1 MKHLLIVD
9 LESTCFERGKEPSQF
24 FSEII
29 EIGAVVLNPSTF
41 TIVDEFQAFI
51 KPTVF
56 PALSNFCKNLTTI
69 TQEDVENGASISQAI
84 GDIQAFSKK
93 YDAIFSSWG
102 FYDKKQ
108 FQQVCN
114 YFHLPYPFSDEH
126 ISIKHQHGSFY
137 KKRPMGMDKAL
148 EMHSIPLNGT
158 HHRGLDDAKNIA
170 KLASRMIQ
178 DGWKF

>member
-1 MKHLLIVD
+1 MKNLLIID
-9 LESTCFERGKEPSQF
+9 LESTCFERGKEPPRF

-29 EIGAVVLNPSTF
+29 EIGAVVLNTSTF
-41 TIVDEFQAFI
+41 TIIDEFQTCI

-56 PALSNFCKNLTTI
+56 PILSDFCKNLTTI
-69 TQEDVENGASISQAI
+69 TQEEADNGLSISQAI
-84 GDIQAFSKK
+84 KDIHSFSKK
-93 YDAIFSSWG
+93 HEALFSSWG

-108 FQQVCN
+108 FQQVCT
-114 YFHLPYPFSDEH
+114 YFRLPYPFADEH

-137 KKRPMGMDKAL
+137 KKRAMGMEKAL
-148 EMHSIPLNGT
+148 AMHNIPLDGT

-170 KLASRMIQ
+170 KLASQMIQ